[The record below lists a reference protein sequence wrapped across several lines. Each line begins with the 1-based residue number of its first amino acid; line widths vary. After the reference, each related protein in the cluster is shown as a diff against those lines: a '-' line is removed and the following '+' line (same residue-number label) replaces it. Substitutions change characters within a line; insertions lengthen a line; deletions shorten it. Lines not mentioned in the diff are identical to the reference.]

1 MKTCSAPKKDFPPAS
16 DADTPPNVPVAALNS
31 WGWSLQG
38 SRKGKNQDAFL
49 NWPER
54 RCWAVADGVGSS
66 EHGEMASRALME
78 ALMRIP
84 EPDSLDA
91 HVRHARAEVERVNE
105 QLVASALVSGTAA
118 STIVALL
125 MHEGNAACL
134 WAGDS
139 RCYLLRDGVLY
150 QCTRDHTLRQEK
162 IDTGEL
168 TVPEAHRMVR
178 GNIITNAIGGK
189 LPAKIDEIR
198 FNLRIGDR
206 LLLCSDG
213 LSNLL
218 EATTLTKL
226 LAHNTALQSADHIRD
241 VIADFEQPDN
251 ITLVTI
257 FLSTG

>member
-1 MKTCSAPKKDFPPAS
+1 M
-16 DADTPPNVPVAALNS
+16 
-31 WGWSLQG
+31 QG
-38 SRKGKNQDAFL
+38 QRKGKNQDAFL

-66 EHGEMASRALME
+66 EHGEIASRALME
-78 ALMRIP
+78 ALMHLP

-91 HVRHARAEVERVNE
+91 HVKHARAELERVNE

-118 STIVALL
+118 STVVALL
-125 MHEGNAACL
+125 MHEGKAACL

-150 QCTRDHTLRQEK
+150 QCTRDHTLRQKK

-168 TVPEAHRMVR
+168 TEHEAQRMVR

-189 LPAKIDEIR
+189 LQVKIDEIR

-218 EATTLTKL
+218 EGATLTRL
-226 LAHNTALQSADHIRD
+226 LGHDTALQSADHIRNA
-241 VIADFEQPDN
+241 VADFEQPDN
-251 ITLVTI
+251 ITLVTV
-257 FLSTG
+257 FLSAG